1 MWVLVLSWDAAGAH
15 AGALRNAQQSK
26 VEQELEVLRRLD
38 AFSVDVER
46 KQNLLQSV
54 CFGTSLWRKRGVTQ
68 SPRVAD
74 GAVVPMADPLEVAGD
89 EMGTQHFYPAF
100 DS

>member
-1 MWVLVLSWDAAGAH
+1 MGVGAELGCCRSARRSAHELTAKQSGARAGSAASAGCFFRGRREEAKPAAVSLVLC
-15 AGALRNAQQSK
+15 
-26 VEQELEVLRRLD
+26 
-38 AFSVDVER
+38 FS
-46 KQNLLQSV
+46 
-54 CFGTSLWRKRGVTQ
+54 TSLCGVTQ

-89 EMGTQHFYPAF
+89 GVGMQHFYPAF